1 MFHSYMYNIDQR
13 ESSITNN
20 NRQNFERQGS
30 NKVRKEEEWGERAMS
45 RGDPIIFHLFIDL
58 IGLDDKDDRDESN
71 ARSNYAL
78 SWLERARQLFQ
89 PN

>member
-1 MFHSYMYNIDQR
+1 M
-13 ESSITNN
+13 E
-20 NRQNFERQGS
+20 
-30 NKVRKEEEWGERAMS
+30 RKEAIS

>member
-1 MFHSYMYNIDQR
+1 MKKK
-13 ESSITNN
+13 NN
-20 NRQNFERQGS
+20 KRGKFSPNFAET
-30 NKVRKEEEWGERAMS
+30 
-45 RGDPIIFHLFIDL
+45 IIFDLFIDL
-58 IGLDDKDDRDESN
+58 IGFDDKDDRDDHESN